1 MVIIFDSADKCGK
14 TEMATALS
22 KALNVPYFKN
32 KQEWQAFGKDP
43 NYFVNALRY
52 GDTYFYNF
60 LKDTGTSIILD
71 RSYPSEWV
79 YSKVYGRSTDEDV
92 LRYVD
97 ELAFLAGARIII
109 PYRTSYAGRRDDV
122 HDIDEVHLQKLSDV
136 YAEFA
141 AWTKCPTLRFCV
153 DNEDL
158 NEELHTILNFLR
170 GGNK

>member
-1 MVIIFDSADKCGK
+1 MIIIFDSADKCGK

-22 KALNVPYFKN
+22 RDLGIPYFKN

-79 YSKVYGRSTDEDV
+79 YSKIYGRATDEV
-92 LRYVD
+92 TLRYID
-97 ELAFLAGARIII
+97 DLAASAGAVIII
-109 PYRTSYAGRRDDV
+109 AYRTSYVGRRDEV
-122 HDIDEVHLQKLSDV
+122 HDIDEVHLQKLSDM

-141 AWTKCPTLRFCV
+141 AWTKCRTLRFCV

-158 NEELHTILNFLR
+158 QEELTAINNFIQGENR
-170 GGNK
+170 